1 MKGMMSMQ
9 KEIEKI
15 EKILSDEKC
24 VKKILAANTNEEIK
38 QVFKDNGI
46 ILNDSQVENT
56 KKVLANAVTTTIK
69 ELDDITENVSG
80 GKIDSN
86 MVTDYAEIG
95 SGIGALVGGGIGF
108 GGGLYATIDTIIKS
122 DKKDGFIKNVCKIAG
137 KTASAVLISGITGG
151 AIGGAGGAASGMVG
165 SNFKS

>member
-46 ILNDSQVENT
+46 ILNDSQVENI

-80 GKIDSN
+80 GNIDLNTVKNYS
-86 MVTDYAEIG
+86 EIG
-95 SGIGALVGGGIGF
+95 LGMGALVGGGIGLV

-122 DKKDGFIKNVCKIAG
+122 DKKDGFIKNVCKVAG
-137 KTASAVLISGITGG
+137 KTVFAVLISGITGG
-151 AIGGAGGAASGMVG
+151 AIGGAWGAVG
-165 SNFKS
+165 AVIDSN